1 MVYIIGSLAVRRRLL
16 EDRRLHTITPPQITR
31 HIRQLIQRVVPGGVA
46 SYMTVQPEVEALEKE
61 CFPNV
66 EAKIARAGG
75 RMLCGWQLWEWPRV
89 MVEAEFHAVWLS
101 PEGQMVDLTP
111 KPHHETTVLF
121 VPDARRRYSG
131 ATVDNV
137 RLPVRDDQLIR
148 HFIGVSEAI
157 TRVLSRGIPAAA
169 PGEVSVPAHEIEP
182 LQQAHQF
189 LGHALLSGLRDHQ
202 PCLCGSG
209 SKYKRCHGRELERA
223 FAL

>member
-1 MVYIIGSLAVRRRLL
+1 M
-16 EDRRLHTITPPQITR
+16 HTTTPPQITR
-31 HIRQLIQRVVPGGVA
+31 HIRQLIQKVVPGGVA
-46 SYMTVQPEVEALEKE
+46 SYMAVQPEVDALEKE

-75 RMLCGWQLWEWPRV
+75 RMLRGWQLWEWAHV
-89 MVEAEFHAVWLS
+89 LVEAEFHAVWLS
-101 PEGQMVDLTP
+101 PDGQMVDLTP

-121 VPDARRRYSG
+121 VPDARRSYSG

-137 RLPVRDDQLIR
+137 RLPIRDDQLIR

-157 TRVLSRGIPAAA
+157 TRVLSRGVPAA

-189 LGHALLSGLRDHQ
+189 LGYALLSGLRGHQ
-202 PCLCGSG
+202 PCQCGSG
-209 SKYKRCHGRELERA
+209 SKYKRCHGRQLERA
-223 FAL
+223 FSL